1 MHLIWERTQAVK
13 KSFPDDSLNQTQE
26 VSLAQP
32 EAFLWRL
39 LGHQLNIIET
49 ERREIQSRLQQAQIS
64 YIFVRKLTRKEMKQ
78 TSFLVELLSAWQA
91 IKLKASTPSHFL
103 LLICETDHLEESE
116 DNWRQQISA
125 QLEAR
130 SLANAL
136 LPPISDS
143 PNLDD
148 HFITWIDSHFK
159 EDQHERLIA
168 NLKKKAAELKGEN
181 GRFKLPLRDFRE
193 HFQPIFNDYTLK

>member
-1 MHLIWERTQAVK
+1 MGFVVHGSSQEWPESLRYKLVHLIWERTQAVK

-78 TSFLVELLSAWQA
+78 TSFLVELLSAWQQ
-91 IKLKASTPSHFL
+91 S
-103 LLICETDHLEESE
+103 
-116 DNWRQQISA
+116 N
-125 QLEAR
+125 
-130 SLANAL
+130 
-136 LPPISDS
+136 
-143 PNLDD
+143 
-148 HFITWIDSHFK
+148 
-159 EDQHERLIA
+159 
-168 NLKKKAAELKGEN
+168 
-181 GRFKLPLRDFRE
+181 
-193 HFQPIFNDYTLK
+193 

>member
-1 MHLIWERTQAVK
+1 MDLIA
-13 KSFPDDSLNQTQE
+13 
-26 VSLAQP
+26 
-32 EAFLWRL
+32 
-39 LGHQLNIIET
+39 
-49 ERREIQSRLQQAQIS
+49 
-64 YIFVRKLTRKEMKQ
+64 
-78 TSFLVELLSAWQA
+78 AWQA

-103 LLICETDHLEESE
+103 LLVCETDHFEEN
-116 DNWRQQISA
+116 DANWRQQISA
-125 QLEAR
+125 QLEAK

-148 HFITWIDSHFK
+148 HFTIWIDSHFK

-181 GRFKLPLRDFRE
+181 RRFKLPLRDFRE
-193 HFQPIFNDYTLK
+193 QFRLVFNDYTLE